1 MKCSFYLFAWLF
13 EDNRL
18 ARNSQAIFHSVL
30 QTKKNPK
37 VTPVWVQKVFQSN
50 LPTPLIK
57 WMGGNGWGSLR
68 QATRHPGWVPS
79 CPLCVP
85 ERVNESEKLT
95 SHNLLVQGLGALKR
109 MKKGNGQKE
118 MMTSEQ
124 NLRLPS
130 YPGRLERDIKEFQQM
145 WLEDFPSV
153 IQERETWLGQ
163 EDTYGQSK
171 ENLLVDNRLA
181 TLSSCHLPKPKY
193 SFGSKARSGVHGRNS
208 ASLWDLGGS
217 IQTCQGSKFLQKEQ
231 KKQELNINKMTTQ
244 YRGF

>member
-130 YPGRLERDIKEFQQM
+130 YPGRLERDRKEFQQM

-153 IQERETWLGQ
+153 IQERPGKDKKTHMVNQRKTSLWTIGWLPCPHVICPNLNIALGAKPGQVSMAATVQVSET
-163 EDTYGQSK
+163 
-171 ENLLVDNRLA
+171 LVDRYRPARVQSFSRRSKKNR
-181 TLSSCHLPKPKY
+181 
-193 SFGSKARSGVHGRNS
+193 N
-208 ASLWDLGGS
+208 
-217 IQTCQGSKFLQKEQ
+217 
-231 KKQELNINKMTTQ
+231 
-244 YRGF
+244 